1 MSLTVM
7 DFHKVMVGLL
17 LLGFCFAAVEGET

>member
-1 MSLTVM
+1 MSLMLM

-17 LLGFCFAAVEGET
+17 LLGFCFAAVEAEA